1 MDQSQQPPPITH
13 LLFNAGLQFTHEI
26 SYTEDG
32 YKNTFA
38 VNHLSHALLFSL
50 LILHLILHLA
60 QKACIVVTASRTHNP
75 TQKTGMPD
83 AKYTSAEELAHPTG
97 QELNNASHQ
106 HYTTSKLVN
115 MLWTYTLKQH
125 LASLCGGSGSSS
137 SPNKDNVKKDWTV
150 AAFNPSL
157 VPATGLACEAG
168 SAMKFMWGCV
178 LPKVLPL
185 LRVMVSLN
193 IHTGEPV
200 NPSPLI
206 CYGQSHKVGLT

>member
-1 MDQSQQPPPITH
+1 
-13 LLFNAGLQFTHEI
+13 
-26 SYTEDG
+26 
-32 YKNTFA
+32 
-38 VNHLSHALLFSL
+38 
-50 LILHLILHLA
+50 
-60 QKACIVVTASRTHNP
+60 
-75 TQKTGMPD
+75 MPD
-83 AKYTSAEELAHPTG
+83 AKYTLAEELAHPTG

-150 AAFNPSL
+150 TAFNPSL
-157 VPATGLACEAG
+157 VPATGLAREAG

-185 LRVMVSLN
+185 LRAMVSLKYPYCR
-193 IHTGEPV
+193 GVQAE
-200 NPSPLI
+200 SGL
-206 CYGQSHKVGLT
+206 VGRGCEGYCEERTLL

>member
-32 YKNTFA
+32 YKKTFA

-60 QKACIVVTASRTHNP
+60 HKACIVVTASRTHNP

-115 MLWTYTLKQH
+115 MLGTYTLKQH
-125 LASLCGGSGSSS
+125 LASLYGG
-137 SPNKDNVKKDWTV
+137 V
-150 AAFNPSL
+150 A
-157 VPATGLACEAG
+157 
-168 SAMKFMWGCV
+168 
-178 LPKVLPL
+178 
-185 LRVMVSLN
+185 
-193 IHTGEPV
+193 
-200 NPSPLI
+200 
-206 CYGQSHKVGLT
+206 GQRQDPD